1 MELIK
6 TEQCSYTVFKDNNG
20 EEYLLIK
27 PSLDPK
33 DVIYLGIHKP
43 NPQLLVKGQGW
54 RPYDLPE
61 DVHVS
66 TLMHLTQEQVKELLP
81 HLQAFVE
88 TGEIEVQEK
97 KSKKYIYNYCV
108 EFLGRPTHASGCIT
122 RSTAIESDEDYLQV
136 RECIKASMKEDLK
149 VEIKNMVIISLT
161 LLNP

>member
-1 MELIK
+1 MELKK
-6 TEQCSYTVFKDNNG
+6 TERGFSYIEFVDRYEQVCSLQISSLATERAIWIGIDNAN
-20 EEYLLIK
+20 
-27 PSLDPK
+27 PK
-33 DVIYLGIHKP
+33 ILARDA
-43 NPQLLVKGQGW
+43 NSMQ
-54 RPYDLPE
+54 
-61 DVHVS
+61 
-66 TLMHLTQEQVKELLP
+66 LTQEQVKELLP

-108 EFLGRPTHASGCIT
+108 EFSGRSTHASGCIT

-136 RECIKASMKEDLK
+136 RECIKAGMKEDLK